1 MSSGLRARVCGP
13 QISDVGSQFSGF
25 DAGPN
30 WRHLVHYNH
39 RMANLTLVYGMRLLP
54 SEELAEVGDATL
66 KLKNGREA
74 HVTMHVLEG
83 SREEIENQ
91 LKTSLE
97 AFFDFY
103 PEI

>member
-1 MSSGLRARVCGP
+1 MPSPLPGMDLYIETPELWSDFHNNLASEMQAQLNRLIQPRYFAR
-13 QISDVGSQFSGF
+13 
-25 DAGPN
+25 
-30 WRHLVHYNH
+30 
-39 RMANLTLVYGMRLLP
+39 LTPYMTYEVV
-54 SEELAEVGDATL
+54 EVGEAPV

-83 SREEIENQ
+83 SKDEIEKQ

-103 PEI
+103 PDI

>member
-1 MSSGLRARVCGP
+1 
-13 QISDVGSQFSGF
+13 
-25 DAGPN
+25 
-30 WRHLVHYNH
+30 
-39 RMANLTLVYGMRLLP
+39 MANLALVYGMRLLP
-54 SEELAEVGDATL
+54 LDELAEISEATI

-83 SREEIENQ
+83 SKEDIEKQ
-91 LKTSLE
+91 LRTSLE